1 MDAKDKEIAELKKQ
15 LQDALDE
22 IALLKA
28 KIAVLEKNSSTSS
41 QPPSSDIVK
50 PPKTPKTPKDK
61 KKRKR
66 GAQPGHQQHLREPL
80 PPEMVD
86 EIRKLELTN
95 CPDCN
100 SKLYL
105 DPNETKTFQQIELVE
120 KPIVVTE
127 YQQLMYWCK

>member
-1 MDAKDKEIAELKKQ
+1 MAAKDQRIAELEALLK
-15 LQDALDE
+15 DALDE

-28 KIAVLEKNSSTSS
+28 EIAALKKNSSTSS
-41 QPPSSDIVK
+41 KPPSSDIVK
-50 PPKTPKTPKDK
+50 PPKPPKTPKDK

-66 GAQPGHQQHLREPL
+66 GAQPGHPQHLRKPL

-127 YQQLMYWCK
+127 